1 MPLNTQTGYFSDNYL
16 LRLDRVTHFFDQ
28 RLVFKD
34 VSLLIEPRTV
44 TLVAGPNG
52 AGKTTLMNIMSGL
65 ISPSKG
71 LVEHKVPRDKMAF
84 LGHNTF
90 VYSGLSALDNLKF
103 WAKVYYRRLDDDEC
117 MQLLSL
123 VGLKAFAHEKAGFFS
138 RGMSQRLSLARVL
151 MLRPDFLLLD
161 EPGTGLDPDSR
172 KLLREKITQSAQGG
186 AAVVWVSH
194 TLEEDLD
201 LADKIIFLE
210 NKKQAFYGTTRD
222 FSSRHQGKGFEH

>member
-1 MPLNTQTGYFSDNYL
+1 MQIDYPSDNYL

-34 VSLLIEPRTV
+34 VSLLIEAGTV

-65 ISPSKG
+65 ISPSRG
-71 LVEHKVPRDKMAF
+71 IVEHKVSRDKMAF

-103 WAKVYYRRLDDDEC
+103 WARVYCRSLSDDEC
-117 MQLLSL
+117 MQLLNL
-123 VGLKAFAHEKAGFFS
+123 VGLKAFAYEKAGYFS

-151 MLRPDFLLLD
+151 MLGPDFLLLD

-172 KLLREKITQSAQGG
+172 KLLRRKITQSAQNG

-194 TLEEDLD
+194 SLEEDLD
-201 LADKIIFLE
+201 LTDKIIFLD

-222 FSSRHQGKGFEH
+222 FRSRLQGKAFEH

>member
-1 MPLNTQTGYFSDNYL
+1 MQIDYPSDNYL

-34 VSLLIEPRTV
+34 VSLLIEAGTV

-65 ISPSKG
+65 ISPSRG
-71 LVEHKVPRDKMAF
+71 IVEHKVSRDKMAF

-103 WAKVYYRRLDDDEC
+103 WARIYCRSLSDDEC
-117 MQLLSL
+117 MQLLNL
-123 VGLKAFAHEKAGFFS
+123 VGLKAFAYEKAGYFS

-151 MLRPDFLLLD
+151 MLDLISCFWMSRAPVWTPI
-161 EPGTGLDPDSR
+161 PGSFFAGRLPRAPKTGPRLS
-172 KLLREKITQSAQGG
+172 G
-186 AAVVWVSH
+186 
-194 TLEEDLD
+194 
-201 LADKIIFLE
+201 
-210 NKKQAFYGTTRD
+210 
-222 FSSRHQGKGFEH
+222 